1 VPTSHE
7 TVTKLPAVS
16 GSSGRLVIEHI
27 ADPTQERHW
36 PGQVFADESRD
47 YAEAMLDFVAAS
59 RDLAVPESAR
69 NDPEKETL
77 KAQKRTLRREEAA
90 LQDERRD
97 LRQRRQLEDAAWA
110 ALKGARKTQ
119 PTGAAK
125 PSAPERKA
133 QDQQWRILRDQRRA
147 AVIRRKEVAQE
158 WKQKRLVLRQ
168 QWTALPIVTAWIAI
182 LVITDNCS
190 RQCLGL
196 PLFVAGPR
204 VTAELIVQALK
215 VLLPP
220 ELLFLIS
227 DRGIHFRADAFRTL
241 MQEQEFVHVLIA
253 RHRPQS
259 NGSAERFVRTLKE
272 WLKDKSWQDDQ
283 ELAALVVQFL
293 AEYNDCPHQGLPIPG
308 LSPNE
313 FANRIWLL

>member
-1 VPTSHE
+1 MPTSHE

-16 GSSGRLVIEHI
+16 GSSGRLVIEQI

-69 NDPEKETL
+69 NAPEKETL

-168 QWTALPIVTAWIAI
+168 QWTELPIVTAWIAI

-204 VTAELIVQALK
+204 VTAELIA
-215 VLLPP
+215 
-220 ELLFLIS
+220 S
-227 DRGIHFRADAFRTL
+227 S
-241 MQEQEFVHVLIA
+241 
-253 RHRPQS
+253 QS
-259 NGSAERFVRTLKE
+259 LVSA
-272 WLKDKSWQDDQ
+272 
-283 ELAALVVQFL
+283 
-293 AEYNDCPHQGLPIPG
+293 
-308 LSPNE
+308 
-313 FANRIWLL
+313 

>member
-1 VPTSHE
+1 MKRILVDADLWPQAADSAKKGGLKPVAARLHAPGQTLNIDLCFVPTSHE

-27 ADPTQERHW
+27 AAPTQERHW

-47 YAEAMLDFVAAS
+47 YAAAMLDFVAAS

-69 NDPEKETL
+69 NAREPEPL

-147 AVIRRKEVAQE
+147 AVIRRKEAGPGVEAETLGPASTMDSVAHCDGLDRDF
-158 WKQKRLVLRQ
+158 WSSPTTVPRQ
-168 QWTALPIVTAWIAI
+168 RFGPTALRRR
-182 LVITDNCS
+182 S
-190 RQCLGL
+190 Q
-196 PLFVAGPR
+196 
-204 VTAELIVQALK
+204 
-215 VLLPP
+215 
-220 ELLFLIS
+220 S
-227 DRGIHFRADAFRTL
+227 
-241 MQEQEFVHVLIA
+241 
-253 RHRPQS
+253 HRS
-259 NGSAERFVRTLKE
+259 S
-272 WLKDKSWQDDQ
+272 
-283 ELAALVVQFL
+283 
-293 AEYNDCPHQGLPIPG
+293 
-308 LSPNE
+308 
-313 FANRIWLL
+313 